1 MRLWEI
7 YDNSLKQA
15 KYIDLTHAFSPSIP
29 VWPGFGHAQ
38 FRPAVAGAAIPGEV
52 EKGLEFTYA
61 KDGFVASAYDLPTD
75 QYGTQLDP
83 PAHWDDCGATIS
95 DLPPTYAVRPL
106 VVIDIHDKAATD
118 AGYHAT
124 VDDIKAWEAKHGH
137 IPEGSV
143 VTIRSDWSK
152 KWDDPTRFTAKPFR
166 VEPAVTLVTSRSRR
180 TTGHMVFR

>member
-1 MRLWEI
+1 MRNLIFLTLASAALAGLIALSGARAEDLRLWEI

-38 FRPAVAGAAIPGEV
+38 FRPTVAGAAIPGEV
-52 EKGLEFTYA
+52 ERGQEFTYA

-83 PAHWDDCGATIS
+83 PAHWDEYGATIS

-106 VVIDIHDKAATD
+106 VVIDIHEKVAAD
-118 AGYHAT
+118 
-124 VDDIKAWEAKHGH
+124 
-137 IPEGSV
+137 
-143 VTIRSDWSK
+143 
-152 KWDDPTRFTAKPFR
+152 RFMA
-166 VEPAVTLVTSRSRR
+166 TSRSTPTPRR
-180 TTGHMVFR
+180 HSKARRG